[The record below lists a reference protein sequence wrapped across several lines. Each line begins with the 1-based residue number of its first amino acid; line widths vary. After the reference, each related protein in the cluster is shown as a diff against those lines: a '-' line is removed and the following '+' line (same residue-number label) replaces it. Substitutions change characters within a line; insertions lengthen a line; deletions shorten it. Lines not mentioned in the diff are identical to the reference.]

1 MQTRVPIRGRMLIM
15 TLSLLLPIAF
25 AAKARADVAP
35 EVRAAVNAP
44 AELGEGAFRWFGLK
58 VYDAQ
63 LFTPRGRGFDWERPF
78 ALQLD
83 YARKVRSEILLQASM
98 DELARMEGARADHA
112 DIRAKL
118 SRCLRDLKP
127 GDRVVSAPRG
137 ANALDFWVN
146 GTKTCR
152 LQHAGIRDRYMAI
165 WLSENARDQALARK
179 LRGAAG

>member
-15 TLSLLLPIAF
+15 ALSLLLPVAF
-25 AAKARADVAP
+25 AAKAKADVAP
-35 EVRAAVNAP
+35 EVRTVVSQP
-44 AELGEGAFRWFGLK
+44 AELGKGAFRWLGFK

-63 LFTPRGRGFDWERPF
+63 LFTPGGRGFDWDRPF

-98 DELARMEGARADHA
+98 DELMRMEGPRADH
-112 DIRAKL
+112 DGIRAKL
-118 SRCLRDLKP
+118 TQCLRDLRP

-137 ANALDFWVN
+137 ANTLDFWVN
-146 GTKTCR
+146 GAKTCR
-152 LQHAGIRDRYMAI
+152 LQHVNIRDRYMAI
-165 WLSENARDQALARK
+165 WLSEDARDKALARQ